1 MEKEAEY
8 YTKTKNNKIIC
19 NLCPHNCII
28 KDGQRGNCG
37 IRKNINGELF
47 TEIYE
52 KISAINF
59 DPIEKKPLYH
69 FYPGREI
76 LSIGT
81 IGCNLHCKFCQ
92 NSDISQTNIEEFP
105 YLKTYTSEEIIEIA
119 LQKSD
124 NIGIAYT
131 YNEPI
136 IWFEYVL
143 ETAKLAK
150 AKNLKNVMVTNGYIN
165 KKPLE
170 ELMPYIDAF
179 SVDLKAFTEDFYSKI
194 TSSKLE
200 PVKETLK
207 TIYKNHKHLEITNLI
222 IPGLNDDEKIFK
234 DMVLWIAKE
243 LDKDVVLHLSRYFP
257 TYKLDIKK
265 TPISTLDKLYDIA
278 KKTLTNVY
286 QGNIKAFE
294 KDITYCQKCKKAVIK
309 RNGYSTD
316 ISGLDKNGNC
326 IYCGNKILKY
336 YENQK
341 SL

>member
-1 MEKEAEY
+1 MEEAKF
-8 YTKTKNNKIIC
+8 YTKTGNNKVIC
-19 NLCPHNCII
+19 NLCPHNCLISP
-28 KDGQRGNCG
+28 GQRGSCG

-52 KISAINF
+52 KIAAINF

-69 FYPGREI
+69 FYPGRKI

-92 NSDISQTNIEEFP
+92 NYDISQTNIDEFP
-105 YLKTYTSEEIIEIA
+105 YLKNYTSDEIINIA

-136 IWFEYVL
+136 IWYEFVL
-143 ETAKLAK
+143 ETAKKAQ

-179 SVDLKAFTEDFYSKI
+179 SVDLKAFTEDFYKEI
-194 TSSKLE
+194 TLSKLE

-234 DMVLWIAKE
+234 DMVLWIANE
-243 LDKDVVLHLSRYFP
+243 LDKDIVLHLSRYFP
-257 TYKLDIKK
+257 TYKLDINP
-265 TPISTLDKLYDIA
+265 TPISTLESLHNIA
-278 KKTLTNVY
+278 KQFLNNVY
-286 QGNIKAFE
+286 LGNVQGLE
-294 KDITYCQKCKKAVIK
+294 KDNTYCKKCKKVVIK
-309 RNGYSTD
+309 RTGYYTD
-316 ISGLDKNGNC
+316 IMGVDKNGNC
-326 IYCGNKILKY
+326 IFCGNKILKY
-336 YENQK
+336 C
-341 SL
+341 